1 MPSGQSTEAPCDM
14 TTKLV
19 HSEDPNALSAVRRVL
34 AEQACFAM
42 PTDTVYGL
50 CADPRGDASVQSL
63 FAAKGRPET
72 KAIPVLLGSL
82 DQLPE
87 IAAVPLPPLAEHL
100 AKHFWPGPL
109 TLILEAGAGLPDAL
123 LAGGTTVAVRVVA
136 NPIFH
141 RIALATGPLATT
153 SANRSGGQDCQTAAQ
168 VMAQLGG
175 RIPLVLD
182 GGASPDTRPSTIV
195 KPEGEG
201 IRILRTG
208 SLEPAVRRFAE
219 QCGTSVL

>member
-1 MPSGQSTEAPCDM
+1 ML
-14 TTKLV
+14 TKLV
-19 HSEDPNALSAVRRVL
+19 HSEAPDALPAVRQVL

-50 CADPRGDASVQSL
+50 CADPRGNKAVQSL
-63 FAAKGRPET
+63 FTAKGRPES

-82 DQLPE
+82 EQLPE
-87 IAAVPLPPLAEHL
+87 IAAVPLPPLTARLAE
-100 AKHFWPGPL
+100 HFWPGPL
-109 TLILEAGAGLPDAL
+109 TLILEARAGLPDAL

-136 NPIFH
+136 NPVF
-141 RIALATGPLATT
+141 RRVALATGPLATT

-168 VMAQLGG
+168 VMAQLDG

-195 KPEGEG
+195 RPEGKG
-201 IRILRTG
+201 LRILRTG

-219 QCGTSVL
+219 QCGASVQ

>member
-1 MPSGQSTEAPCDM
+1 MSSGQSMEAPCNM
-14 TTKLV
+14 TTKLY
-19 HSEDPNALSAVRRVL
+19 SEDPNALSAVRRVL
-34 AEQACFAM
+34 AAQACFAM

-50 CADPRGDASVQSL
+50 CADPRRDASVQSL
-63 FAAKGRPET
+63 FAAKGRPES

-82 DQLPE
+82 AQLPE
-87 IAAVPLPPLAEHL
+87 IAAVPLPPLTEHL
-100 AKHFWPGPL
+100 AEHFWPGPL
-109 TLILEAGAGLPDAL
+109 TLILEARKGLPDAL

-136 NPIFH
+136 NPVFH

-153 SANRSGGQDCQTAAQ
+153 SANRSGGRDCQTADQ
-168 VMAQLGG
+168 VMIQLAG

-195 KPEGEG
+195 RPEGER
-201 IRILRTG
+201 IHILRTG

-219 QCGTSVL
+219 QCGASVQ

>member
-1 MPSGQSTEAPCDM
+1 M

-19 HSEDPNALSAVRRVL
+19 YSEDPASLSVVRRVL
-34 AEQACFAM
+34 AEHGCFAM

-50 CADPRGDASVQSL
+50 CADPRGNASVQSL
-63 FAAKGRPET
+63 FAAKGRPES

-82 DQLPE
+82 EQLPE
-87 IAAVPLPPLAEHL
+87 IAAMPLPPLAEHL
-100 AKHFWPGPL
+100 AEHFWPGPL
-109 TLILEAGAGLPDAL
+109 TLILEARAGLPDVL

-136 NPIFH
+136 NPIFR

-182 GGASPDTRPSTIV
+182 GGTSPDTRPSIIV
-195 KPEGEG
+195 RPEDEG
-201 IRILRTG
+201 LRILRTG

-219 QCGTSVL
+219 QRGASIQ

>member
-1 MPSGQSTEAPCDM
+1 ML
-14 TTKLV
+14 TKLV
-19 HSEDPNALSAVRRVL
+19 HSEDPDALPAVRRVL

-50 CADPRGDASVQSL
+50 CADPRGNTAVQSL
-63 FAAKGRPET
+63 FTAKGRPES

-82 DQLPE
+82 EQLPE
-87 IAAVPLPPLAEHL
+87 IAAVPLPALTARLAE
-100 AKHFWPGPL
+100 HFWPGPL
-109 TLILEAGAGLPDAL
+109 TLILEARAGLPDAL

-136 NPIFH
+136 NPVF
-141 RIALATGPLATT
+141 RRVALATGPLATT

-168 VMAQLGG
+168 VMAQLDG

-195 KPEGEG
+195 SPVGKG

-219 QCGTSVL
+219 QCGASVQ

>member
-1 MPSGQSTEAPCDM
+1 ML
-14 TTKLV
+14 TKLV
-19 HSEDPNALSAVRRVL
+19 HSEAPDALPAVRRVL

-50 CADPRGDASVQSL
+50 CADPRGNTAVQSL
-63 FAAKGRPET
+63 FAAKGRPES

-82 DQLPE
+82 EQLPE
-87 IAAVPLPPLAEHL
+87 IAAVPLPALTTRLAE
-100 AKHFWPGPL
+100 HFWPGPL
-109 TLILEAGAGLPDAL
+109 TLILEARAGLPDAL

-136 NPIFH
+136 NPVF
-141 RIALATGPLATT
+141 RRVALATGPLATT

-168 VMAQLGG
+168 VMAQLDG

-195 KPEGEG
+195 SPAGKG
-201 IRILRTG
+201 IHILRTG

-219 QCGTSVL
+219 QCGASVQ